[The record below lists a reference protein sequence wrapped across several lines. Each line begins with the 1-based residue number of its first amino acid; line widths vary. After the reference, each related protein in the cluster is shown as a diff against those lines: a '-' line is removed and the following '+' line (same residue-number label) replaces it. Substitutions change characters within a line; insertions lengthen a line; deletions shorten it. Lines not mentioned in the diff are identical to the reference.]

1 MPACADDPPRNAP
14 LPLRAA
20 RAATTISEP
29 YDPRVL
35 ERGNYTVVMSSSSPR
50 SIRFEAGVN
59 ARLSAYVARHPGSS
73 GSSVANRFVDEAL
86 RMDEHPGVVF
96 RDGAAG
102 RRAVLADGP
111 DVREV
116 IRAVKSA
123 RAAEPDLDASG
134 VVALVGTNTGVP
146 ARLVNLAVRYW
157 ASYPDEI
164 DAWIVEAEKLEAEA
178 LASWERQQQLL
189 AP

>member
-1 MPACADDPPRNAP
+1 
-14 LPLRAA
+14 
-20 RAATTISEP
+20 
-29 YDPRVL
+29 
-35 ERGNYTVVMSSSSPR
+35 MSSSSPR
-50 SIRFEAGVN
+50 SVRFDAAVN

-96 RDGAAG
+96 RDGRTG
-102 RRAVLADGP
+102 RRAVLVGGP

-123 RAAEPDLDASG
+123 RAAEPDFGATD
-134 VVALVGTNTGVP
+134 VVTLVEANTGVP
-146 ARLVNLAVRYW
+146 ARLVDVAVRYW
-157 ASYPDEI
+157 SSYPDEI
-164 DAWIVEAEKLEAEA
+164 DAWIAEADALEADA
-178 LASWERQQQLL
+178 LAAWERQQELL

>member
-1 MPACADDPPRNAP
+1 
-14 LPLRAA
+14 
-20 RAATTISEP
+20 
-29 YDPRVL
+29 
-35 ERGNYTVVMSSSSPR
+35 MSSSLPR
-50 SIRFEAGVN
+50 SIRFDAAVN

-96 RDGAAG
+96 RDGRTG
-102 RRAVLADGP
+102 RRAVLVGGP

-123 RAAEPDLDASG
+123 RAAEPDLDATA
-134 VVALVGTNTGVP
+134 VVALVEANTGVP
-146 ARLVNLAVRYW
+146 ARLIDVAMRYW
-157 ASYPDEI
+157 SSYPDEI
-164 DAWIVEAEKLEAEA
+164 DAWIAEAEA
-178 LASWERQQQLL
+178 LEVEVLAAWERQQELL